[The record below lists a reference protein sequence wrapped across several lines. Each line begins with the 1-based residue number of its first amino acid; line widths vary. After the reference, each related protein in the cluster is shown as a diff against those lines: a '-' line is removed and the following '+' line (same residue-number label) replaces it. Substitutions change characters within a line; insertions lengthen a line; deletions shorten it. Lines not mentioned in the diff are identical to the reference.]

1 MECPSCHAN
10 NVEGASFCSSCGT
23 SLTSA
28 RAAEALADRLAR
40 LGAAVVDGIVLVAP
54 VGVFAVVTPL
64 LFHGPGGKTDAS
76 VFILLSLL
84 IVLIFQMVL
93 LTKDGQTLG
102 KKALGIRIVKMNTG
116 ENGGFV
122 PNVLLRLIANG
133 MIGIIPFYGLV
144 DILFI
149 FRSGRRCIHA

>member
-1 MECPSCHAN
+1 MECRSCHAN
-10 NVEGASFCSSCGT
+10 NVERASFCSSCGT

-28 RAAEALADRLAR
+28 RASAALADSLAR
-40 LGAAVVDGIVLVAP
+40 LGAAIVDGIVLVVP
-54 VGVFAVVTPL
+54 VGVFAVVIPL
-64 LFHGPGGKTDAS
+64 LAHGPGGETVAS

-84 IVLIFQMVL
+84 IGLMFHMVL
-93 LTKDGQTLG
+93 LTKDGQTFG

-116 ENGGFV
+116 ENGGFA

-133 MIGIIPFYGLV
+133 LIGIIPFYGLV

>member
-1 MECPSCHAN
+1 M
-10 NVEGASFCSSCGT
+10 V
-23 SLTSA
+23 
-28 RAAEALADRLAR
+28 
-40 LGAAVVDGIVLVAP
+40 
-54 VGVFAVVTPL
+54 
-64 LFHGPGGKTDAS
+64 AS
-76 VFILLSLL
+76 VFIPLSLL
-84 IVLIFQMVL
+84 IVLMFQMVL

-133 MIGIIPFYGLV
+133 PIGNKPFYGLV

-149 FRSGRRCIHA
+149 FRSDRRCIHA